1 MQFVVPQF
9 INVESKILGPLTL
22 RQLIILIVT
31 FGLGFICFKLA
42 DFTLFIFEA
51 IILLM
56 IGGSLAFAKVNH
68 RPIYSFL
75 FDVSTTLK
83 KPKLRVWRKESSP
96 VLEKELKIKE
106 ELSIEQI
113 DTRRKPLF
121 RSKLSQ
127 IALLVDTGGRYEEE
141 ELEIV

>member
-9 INVESKILGPLTL
+9 IDVEPKILGPITP

-31 FGLGFICFKLA
+31 FGLGFVCYKLA

-51 IILLM
+51 IVLFIV
-56 IGGSLAFAKVNH
+56 GGSLAFAKVNH
-68 RPIYSFL
+68 QPIYSFL
-75 FDVSTTLK
+75 FNVSTTLK
-83 KPKLRVWRKESSP
+83 KPKLRVWNKESSCIP
-96 VLEKELKIKE
+96 EKELKIKKKLLP
-106 ELSIEQI
+106 ELT

-141 ELEIV
+141 

>member
-9 INVESKILGPLTL
+9 IDVEPKILGPITP

-31 FGLGFICFKLA
+31 FGLGFVCYKLV

-56 IGGSLAFAKVNH
+56 VGGGLAFAKVNH

-83 KPKLRVWRKESSP
+83 KPKLRVWNKESSP
-96 VLEKELKIKE
+96 LQEKELEVKKE
-106 ELSIEQI
+106 LQTKLT
-113 DTRRKPLF
+113 DTRRKPIF

-141 ELEIV
+141 NG

>member
-1 MQFVVPQF
+1 MQFLVPQF
-9 INVESKILGPLTL
+9 IDVEPKILGPITP

-31 FGLGFICFKLA
+31 FGLIFICFKLS

-51 IILLM
+51 IVLFM

-75 FDVSTTLK
+75 FDVSDTLK
-83 KPKLRVWRKESSP
+83 KPKLRVWSKEFSP
-96 VLEKELKIKE
+96 VSEKVEKIKKKLPE
-106 ELSIEQI
+106 EII
-113 DTRRKPLF
+113 DTRRKPLY

-127 IALLVDTGGRYEEE
+127 IALLVDTGGRYEGDGE
-141 ELEIV
+141 

>member
-9 INVESKILGPLTL
+9 IDVEPKILGPITP

-31 FGLGFICFKLA
+31 FGLGFVCYKLS

-51 IILLM
+51 IILLVV
-56 IGGSLAFAKVNH
+56 GGSLAFAKVNH

-83 KPKLRVWRKESSP
+83 KPKLRVWNKESSSVP
-96 VLEKELKIKE
+96 EKELKIKE
-106 ELSIEQI
+106 KLPTEIT

-141 ELEIV
+141 IENE

>member
-9 INVESKILGPLTL
+9 IDVEPKILGPITP

-31 FGLGFICFKLA
+31 FGLGFICYKLA

-51 IILLM
+51 IILFI

-75 FDVSTTLK
+75 FDVFITFK
-83 KPKLRVWRKESSP
+83 KPKLRVWNKESSS
-96 VLEKELKIKE
+96 VHEKELKIKE
-106 ELSIEQI
+106 KLPTEIT
-113 DTRRKPLF
+113 DTRHKPLF

-127 IALLVDTGGRYEEE
+127 VALLVDTGGRYEEE
-141 ELEIV
+141 E

>member
-1 MQFVVPQF
+1 MQFLVPQF
-9 INVESKILGPLTL
+9 IDVEPKILGPITP

-31 FGLGFICFKLA
+31 FGLGFVCYKLS

-51 IILLM
+51 IILFAV
-56 IGGSLAFAKVNH
+56 GGSLAFAKVNH

-75 FDVSTTLK
+75 FDVSVTLK
-83 KPKLRVWRKESSP
+83 KPKLRVWNKESSSVP
-96 VLEKELKIKE
+96 EKELKIKKKLPTE
-106 ELSIEQI
+106 ITN
-113 DTRRKPLF
+113 TRRKPLF

-141 ELEIV
+141 DE